1 MKGVKL
7 YSDIALVLGTCV
19 ICHIVQ
25 IIDFLFQCMKSNNL
39 WICSFHNNKIWRY
52 GVWSFPI
59 IWRLFDKKN
68 IIDKRLN
75 MHVQSSCTH
84 CTVSFTLFTQIKR
97 LKKVIWHIRTCIW
110 PNSCLIKTN
119 KIDFLACNIIFLQQR
134 TDINIFPIHIHATF
148 RRRITSFHVLYFK

>member
-1 MKGVKL
+1 M
-7 YSDIALVLGTCV
+7 
-19 ICHIVQ
+19 
-25 IIDFLFQCMKSNNL
+25 LFAGYIYISTKHQTMMGDVTRRKSWL
-39 WICSFHNNKIWRY
+39 STSIH
-52 GVWSFPI
+52 VWSFPI

>member
-1 MKGVKL
+1 MLFVG
-7 YSDIALVLGTCV
+7 YIYISTQ
-19 ICHIVQ
+19 HWNMIV
-25 IIDFLFQCMKSNNL
+25 DVARRKSWL
-39 WICSFHNNKIWRY
+39 SRSIH
-52 GVWSFPI
+52 VWSFPI